1 MKKTLPSHTAI
12 KALKISNRE
21 NLKSSQ
27 GQGDEG
33 VKAVTRGGRGLGDGG
48 VHFAQKCHSRFPT
61 GSNANQ
67 NKNYQLKI
75 IY

>member
-21 NLKSSQ
+21 NLKSSR

-33 VKAVTRGGRGLGDGG
+33 GGGG
-48 VHFAQKCHSRFPT
+48 STFCTKVS
-61 GSNANQ
+61 
-67 NKNYQLKI
+67 
-75 IY
+75 